1 MARCWTAR
9 LVQEAVQPSFA
20 TVAAVE
26 HPRLSL
32 PRGTAVFHRS
42 PRIFSHL
49 AASTC
54 LPRRLPRPALVLSRR
69 ARLLSSFILR
79 YPPLP
84 SSPASST
91 SYLAILALATCLGQ
105 SFISLSFLLPFRLR
119 FAVVSPYFR
128 ANGGRHECLN
138 IFPFSLFPSSSSSLP
153 FYRHPTC
160 VLVIL
165 FSFPTLA
172 AHYAGGYASAN
183 RLHSSHV
190 RGKIFFALAL
200 IAVTIRRA
208 ALA

>member
-20 TVAAVE
+20 TVAAVG

-32 PRGTAVFHRS
+32 PRGTAVFQRS
-42 PRIFSHL
+42 LRIFSHL

-69 ARLLSSFILR
+69 ARARVLSFILP

-105 SFISLSFLLPFRLR
+105 SFISLSLSFPLPFRLR

-138 IFPFSLFPSSSSSLP
+138 IFPFSLFLP
-153 FYRHPTC
+153 LHPLCPFT
-160 VLVIL
+160 VTQRA
-165 FSFPTLA
+165 FS
-172 AHYAGGYASAN
+172 
-183 RLHSSHV
+183 
-190 RGKIFFALAL
+190 
-200 IAVTIRRA
+200 
-208 ALA
+208 